1 LSDTR
6 DPNRLC
12 VGCRQAIQAGSTM
25 AGQRQLQP
33 PGADSDARS
42 APTCPVCSKPVRS
55 GSLVLF
61 QYGAL
66 IHVRCRRHAFGLTI
80 AQTSDQ
86 SWEAKAVEVSER
98 AAWLIDE
105 LKRHRGQHELN

>member
-1 LSDTR
+1 MSDTR
-6 DPNRLC
+6 DPDRLC

-33 PGADSDARS
+33 PGADSDARP

-61 QYGAL
+61 QHGAL
-66 IHVRCRRHAFGLTI
+66 IHVRCRRHALGVTI
-80 AQTSDQ
+80 AETGDQ
-86 SWEAKAVEVSER
+86 SREAR
-98 AAWLIDE
+98 ARAEAWLSAEANCSARASTD
-105 LKRHRGQHELN
+105 GGW